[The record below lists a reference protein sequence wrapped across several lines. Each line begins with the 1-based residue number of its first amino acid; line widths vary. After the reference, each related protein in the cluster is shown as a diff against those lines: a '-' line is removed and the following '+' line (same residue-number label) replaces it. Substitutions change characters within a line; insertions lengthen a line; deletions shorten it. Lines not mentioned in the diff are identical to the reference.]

1 MLRTGGGCG
10 DAGESSVTE
19 TRKVKKPRA
28 SRRITPR
35 VIKLCAAYLRRS
47 TPRARKGVT
56 DTREKAAG
64 DGKAGNWCRETGGTV
79 GRAGGEIR
87 VGYHVSPTLGNQR
100 RKLEKMGKIEAK
112 ARSDTILDMRI
123 KKGHPKEVIRQ
134 SRW

>member
-35 VIKLCAAYLRRS
+35 VNKLCAAYLWRS

-64 DGKAGNWCRETGGTV
+64 DGKAGNWWRETGALWVEREENIKSRRTGGYTYEDKV
-79 GRAGGEIR
+79 ESQEDGGEA
-87 VGYHVSPTLGNQR
+87 
-100 RKLEKMGKIEAK
+100 E
-112 ARSDTILDMRI
+112 
-123 KKGHPKEVIRQ
+123 
-134 SRW
+134 